1 MNMVAHGVSG
11 TARVTSALLAGLVLV
26 LAVPAAAQDWP
37 SWRGREQ
44 TGVSGEIGL
53 VSSWSPEGENLIWSD
68 AWVGRSTPAV
78 FDGRVCANGRTGDGI
93 DEREVVACWNAET
106 GAKLWEHTFNILNT
120 TVPFNR
126 VGWGSVT
133 GDTETGYLYAMNID
147 GHLNVFD
154 RDGAIVW
161 SWRLAE
167 ELGRAS
173 GYGGRTSTPIVDED
187 QLLLSVIGSLWGN
200 VAGPPRH
207 RYFSF
212 DKRTGEVRWIETP
225 GGTVADM
232 NTQSVGVVGVVNGQR
247 LWIDGNADGHIYA
260 LKARTGEKVWDFH
273 LSKRGINVSPVLDGN
288 TLYVAHSEENIDG
301 GAMGRVVAI
310 DATGT
315 GDVTA
320 SHERWRVNEMA
331 VGFSSPLV
339 HNGRLY
345 VIDNSANLFALD
357 AGTGA
362 TVWETSI
369 GTVGKSSPVW
379 ADGKLYI
386 TEVNGNVRILRPGPN
401 GATELDHDQLQV
413 EDGRHAEIYGSFAVG
428 YGRLYI
434 TAESGIYCIGDADAR
449 FVATAGVAPDLGA
462 ETPATGTPAVLKVVP
477 AEAIAAAGDTVD
489 FEVLAFDANGR
500 ALGSRDATWTLDGLA
515 GGRISTQGV
524 LSTDARATNQ
534 AGSVVATVGTL
545 TATAQIRVFAPLPWS
560 ENFESGRPPHWI
572 GGGGSLAVE
581 EVGGNQVFRKSAS
594 RTGIHRH
601 AIYMGPASLSG
612 YTVQADVFAT
622 EQGRRRPDIG
632 VINSGYRMNLR
643 GNAQRIQLLAWAA
656 ELRIN
661 EEIEFSWEP
670 NVWYR
675 MKLRVDIR
683 DDRGLIRGKVWPR
696 DGSEPADWTITAEDP
711 LPNRQG
717 SPGLVGYSPIPIYF
731 DNISVVENQ

>member
-1 MNMVAHGVSG
+1 MNTAAHGAS
-11 TARVTSALLAGLVLV
+11 ARVASALLAGLVLV
-26 LAVPAAAQDWP
+26 LAAPAAAQDWP
-37 SWRGREQ
+37 SWRGRGQ
-44 TGVSGEIGL
+44 TGVSGETGL
-53 VSSWSPEGENLIWSD
+53 VSSWSPEGENLIWS
-68 AWVGRSTPAV
+68 APWVGRSTPAV
-78 FDGRVCANGRTGDGI
+78 FDGRVCANGRTGAGV
-93 DEREVVACWNAET
+93 DEREVVACWDAES
-106 GAKLWEHTFNILNT
+106 GAQLWEHTFNVLNT

-126 VGWGSVT
+126 VGWGSVA

-173 GYGGRTSTPIVDED
+173 GYGGRTSSPIIDED

-200 VAGPPRH
+200 LAGPPRH

-212 DKRTGEVRWIETP
+212 DKRTGAVRWISEP

-232 NTQSVGVVGVVNGQR
+232 NTQSVGVVGVVHGQR

-260 LKARTGEKVWDFH
+260 LQARTGEKVWEFH

-288 TLYVAHSEENIDG
+288 TLYVAHSEENVDG
-301 GAMGRVVAI
+301 GVMGRVVAI

-315 GDVTA
+315 GDITA
-320 SHERWRVNEMA
+320 THERWRVNGLA
-331 VGFSSPLV
+331 IGFSSPLI
-339 HNGRLY
+339 HDGRLY

-362 TVWETSI
+362 TEWETSV

-379 ADGKLYI
+379 ADGKLYVM
-386 TEVNGNVRILRPGPN
+386 EVNGNVRILRPGPN
-401 GATELDHDQLQV
+401 SATELDHDQLHV
-413 EDGRHAEIYGSFAVG
+413 EDGRNAEIYGSFAVG
-428 YGRLYI
+428 YGRLYL
-434 TAESGIYCIGDADAR
+434 TAESGIYCIGDSSAS

-462 ETPATGTPAVLKVVP
+462 ETPSTGTPTVLQVVP
-477 AEAIAAAGDTVD
+477 AEVIAAAGDTVD

-500 ALGSRDATWTLDGLA
+500 ALGRRDASWALEGLA
-515 GGRISTQGV
+515 GGRISTQGE

-534 AGSVVATVGTL
+534 AGTVVATVGTL
-545 TATAQIRVFAPLPWS
+545 TAAAQVRVFAPLPWS

-581 EVGGNQVFRKSAS
+581 DVGGNQVLRKGPS

-601 AIYMGPASLSG
+601 AIYMGPASTSG
-612 YTVQADVFAT
+612 YTVQADVFST
-622 EQGRRRPDIG
+622 QQGRRRADIG
-632 VINSGYRMNLR
+632 VINSGYTMDLQ
-643 GNAQRIQLLAWAA
+643 GNRQKIQLQSWAA
-656 ELRIN
+656 EMRIS
-661 EEIEFSWEP
+661 EEVEFPWEP

-675 MKLRVDIR
+675 LKLRVDIQG
-683 DDRGLIRGKVWPR
+683 DRGLIRGKVWRR
-696 DGSEPADWTITAEDP
+696 DGTEPAEWTITAEDP

-717 SPGLVGYSPIPIYF
+717 SPGLIGYSPIDIYF
-731 DNISVVENQ
+731 DNVSVVENP